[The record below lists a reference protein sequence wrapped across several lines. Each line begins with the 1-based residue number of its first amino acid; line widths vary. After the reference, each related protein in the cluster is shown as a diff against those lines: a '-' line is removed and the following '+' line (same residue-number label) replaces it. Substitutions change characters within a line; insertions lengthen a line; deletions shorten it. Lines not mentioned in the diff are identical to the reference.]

1 MFKGLVLGLHRVD
14 SSIVFGGSF
23 SIIRQG
29 VKLGRYPHDLDVFI
43 RDANYVGQWKQ
54 FLIESGYHEVTCSNG
69 YARDA
74 VLVMMNDLGFKVE
87 FYEIKPGTI
96 TVCDPEYKIAVD
108 DELENPVRLVSLY
121 DIIKWKLTYL
131 EEGNDEQAAKCLRD
145 IEAITHHVYASR
157 VYKH

>member
-1 MFKGLVLGLHRVD
+1 MFKELVLGLHKVD

-23 SIIRQG
+23 SAIRQG

-54 FLIESGYHEVTCSNG
+54 FLIENGYHEVKCSNG

-74 VLVMMNDLGFKVE
+74 VLVMVNVVGFKVE
-87 FYEIKPGTI
+87 FYEMRPGTI
-96 TVCDPEYKIAVD
+96 TEDDPEYKIEVD
-108 DELENPVRLVSLY
+108 DELEYPVKLVSLC
-121 DIIKWKLTYL
+121 DTIKWKLTYIND
-131 EEGNDEQAAKCLRD
+131 GNDKQAAKCLRD

-157 VYKH
+157 IYKH